1 MNLKIIDTKQDIN
14 WNQLD
19 HSINKSSRKSRNT
32 NYINPMDC
40 FGSSA
45 TSSCDSGLGDG
56 SSNLSQSSYTVLEK
70 KIEYVI

>member
-1 MNLKIIDTKQDIN
+1 
-14 WNQLD
+14 
-19 HSINKSSRKSRNT
+19 
-32 NYINPMDC
+32 MDC